1 MKPHSDCFNAKLN
14 HTSDLEKLLGEHA
27 TTKRENHYTFSI
39 IISKKSTILNQQKAE
54 LGEFVPKNLVICS
67 KSPKQYAQFCHM

>member
-27 TTKRENHYTFSI
+27 TTKKENHYTFSI
-39 IISKKSTILNQQKAE
+39 IIPKNQQ
-54 LGEFVPKNLVICS
+54 
-67 KSPKQYAQFCHM
+67 Y